1 MADTHETAG
10 AGDRRPIAARG
21 HGWSRAAADF
31 LIKAGAS
38 PNAISIAGMV
48 AAILAGVCFAFA
60 PRAPAIGWIALWLLG
75 ALLVQGRLVAN
86 MLDGMVAI
94 GRGVASPVGE
104 LFNDVPD
111 RVSDSAVLIGVGCAA
126 GDLALG
132 LGAALAAMATA
143 YVRALGRSIGAPS
156 EFGGPMAKPH
166 RMAAITG
173 LAVLECIVPAGWTV
187 PLMTLVLWI
196 ILVLSL
202 LTTARRLARTA
213 SHLRGI
219 R

>member
-1 MADTHETAG
+1 VTQTPETG
-10 AGDRRPIAARG
+10 GSGDRRPIAARG
-21 HGWSRAAADF
+21 HGWSRAAADT
-31 LIKAGAS
+31 LIRAGAS

-48 AAILAGVCFAFA
+48 AAVLAGVCFALA
-60 PRAPAIGWIALWLLG
+60 PLLAAGWIALWLLG
-75 ALLVQGRLVAN
+75 ALLVQARLVAN

-173 LAVLECIVPAGWTV
+173 LAVLECVVPAGWTARIACLALWV
-187 PLMTLVLWI
+187 IVL
-196 ILVLSL
+196 LSL
-202 LTTARRLARTA
+202 VTTARRLLRTA
-213 SHLRGI
+213 SHLRGA